1 MSESTNPEK
10 KAAAKLAASIAIFYG
25 PARVILDQ
33 SLIGSTGTIAENF
46 NVLGVFEEIEGMLQ
60 KLDDGDDIGLQK
72 MLLSQALAT
81 QQIFTALAHRAAMNK
96 ENRHHNELMTLA
108 LKAQSASR
116 ATIAALGELRNP
128 KTTVFAKQV
137 NAAAGHQQVNNGA
150 APSAQ
155 APKAVAPEK
164 PAAIEVSEA
173 SPIGIVGTVGVR
185 ATRTRE
191 KTAAAYKRTIGGKK

>member
-1 MSESTNPEK
+1 MSNDTKSAMNPDAVAGMAQVLGIANVAKAHSPFGSGPYEDAFGPVGIFHELDK
-10 KAAAKLAASIAIFYG
+10 MARRLDEEGDAVLQEMLLRQAVATQAIFTSLAQRAAANAA
-25 PARVILDQ
+25 
-33 SLIGSTGTIAENF
+33 T
-46 NVLGVFEEIEGMLQ
+46 
-60 KLDDGDDIGLQK
+60 KHHDG
-72 MLLSQALAT
+72 
-81 QQIFTALAHRAAMNK
+81 
-96 ENRHHNELMTLA
+96 LMALA
-108 LKAQSASR
+108 LKAQGASR

-128 KTTVFAKQV
+128 RTTVFAKQV

-150 APSAQ
+150 APGAQ

-164 PAAIEVSEA
+164 PAAIEMSEA